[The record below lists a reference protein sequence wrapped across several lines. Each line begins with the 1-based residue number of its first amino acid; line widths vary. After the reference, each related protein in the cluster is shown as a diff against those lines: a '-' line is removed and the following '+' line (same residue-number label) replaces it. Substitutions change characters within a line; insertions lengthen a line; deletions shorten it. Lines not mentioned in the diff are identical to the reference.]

1 MSNASVLKQ
10 QPSSSAGTA
19 SAATVDRGA
28 IENFLYREAR
38 FADESRYNEWLGL
51 WTEDLVYWVPV
62 NSDDYDPRHHL
73 SIIYDNRERLQD
85 RIDRLNS
92 NAAWAQQPRSRMR
105 RIVSNVEIEPAAADG
120 DITVYSNFVL
130 GELRRNRETSY
141 YAGQVHR
148 LRQTP
153 DGLKMSYKKIMLV
166 KNNEPIHN
174 LTFIL

>member
-1 MSNASVLKQ
+1 MSNASGLKK
-10 QPSSSAGTA
+10 QPVSADPS

-38 FADESRYNEWLGL
+38 LADENRYNEWLGL
-51 WTEDLVYWVPV
+51 WTEDLIYWVPV
-62 NSDDYDPRHHL
+62 NSDDYDPHHHL

-92 NAAWAQQPRSRMR
+92 SAAWAQQPRSRMR
-105 RIVSNVEIEPAAADG
+105 RIVSNVEIEPAAANG

-141 YAGQVHR
+141 YAGQMHR
-148 LRQTP
+148 LRQTS

-174 LTFIL
+174 MTFIL